1 MVTFLWSPPV
11 GLSVGLILLLPED
24 ELVLEPKGAGGTV
37 DTYLITALLEPSP
50 NWLTDEVVAFKD
62 EYYYHY

>member
-11 GLSVGLILLLPED
+11 GLSVGLILLFPED

-37 DTYLITALLEPSP
+37 DTYLITALLEPRP
-50 NWLTDEVVAFKD
+50 N
-62 EYYYHY
+62 

>member
-37 DTYLITALLEPSP
+37 DTYLITALLEPRP
-50 NWLTDEVVAFKD
+50 N
-62 EYYYHY
+62 